1 MANVDAPFGLK
12 PLRYKSGAPYN
23 GAVNVYS
30 ITDDTNAIFVGDPVF
45 ATGAA
50 DSDGIEIVDRKGT
63 VNDTDSSTNTA
74 IVGVVVGFA
83 SSKHGDSIRDDLRY
97 VAANETGRYAL
108 VADDPDLIFAVQEDS
123 VGGALAVGAVG
134 NSWNLELAAGD
145 TVTGLS
151 GVEIDS
157 SATGANGSALSNVRI
172 LRLSQQPKNAL
183 GANAVWEVEI
193 LNHRSR
199 SAVAG
204 A

>member
-23 GAVNVYS
+23 GAVNVYAIS
-30 ITDDTNAIFVGDPVF
+30 DDTNAIFIGDPIY
-45 ATGAA
+45 ATGSA

-63 VNDTDSSTNTA
+63 IDDSTPANNTPIA
-74 IVGVVVGFA
+74 GVVVGFA

-108 VADDPDLIFAVQEDS
+108 VADDPDLLFAVQEDS

-134 NSWNLELAAGD
+134 GGYNLEAATGD

-151 GVEIDS
+151 AFEIDS
-157 SATGANGSALSNVRI
+157 SVTAAVSSASANVKI
-172 LRLSQQPKNAL
+172 LRLSQQPKNAV
-183 GANAVWEVEI
+183 GTNAVWEVEI
-193 LNHRSR
+193 LNHRAR
-199 SAVAG
+199 AGVAG
-204 A
+204 S